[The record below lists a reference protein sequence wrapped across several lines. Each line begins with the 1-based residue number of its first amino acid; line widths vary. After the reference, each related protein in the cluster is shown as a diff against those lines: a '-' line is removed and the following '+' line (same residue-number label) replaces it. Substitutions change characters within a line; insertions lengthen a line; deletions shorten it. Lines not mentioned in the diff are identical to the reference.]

1 MCHNHSSINTQV
13 QWKDWWC
20 IMSIVSA
27 LCLVP
32 CNTVLQWSHIFTR
45 CTKMFLIWLITQV
58 SMNMLMLTRN
68 ITQGAASH
76 YKLWFDC
83 CVVCV
88 VLCCVV
94 LCCVVLCCVVLVLV
108 LVLGVRVWGHY
119 TPCNV
124 WHLHPLTLRK
134 KQSKH
139 SLLIDSNPTNS
150 LSSKRVEV
158 FKNFGF
164 PLLREGWSEVMTDCI
179 TSLYNNWSI
188 S

>member
-94 LCCVVLCCVVLVLV
+94 LCCVVLCCVVLCWCWCWCW
-108 LVLGVRVWGHY
+108 VWGCEVTTHPVTCDTFILLLWERNKVNKVNTHY
-119 TPCNV
+119 SLTQIQPILC
-124 WHLHPLTLRK
+124 HLKELRFSKTL
-134 KQSKH
+134 
-139 SLLIDSNPTNS
+139 
-150 LSSKRVEV
+150 V
-158 FKNFGF
+158 F
-164 PLLREGWSEVMTDCI
+164 
-179 TSLYNNWSI
+179 LYWEKDGVK
-188 S
+188 